1 MVDDDVHAIAQ
12 IILSGREQL
21 VLLRPMDNM
30 ILMTVLQHE
39 KKVKD
44 ADQFLEEL
52 SDPKLTKE
60 EVKLTKTL
68 ISASKVEDFEFGSFE
83 DQHAKN
89 LTQLIQMK
97 IDGQEIVSERDP
109 EEPKI
114 LNLMDA
120 LKKSVAEAQ
129 AATHKSPAPAGKKK
143 KKMAG
148 STTKKKTAARKKKSG

>member
-30 ILMTVLQHE
+30 LLMTVLQHE

-52 SDPKLTKE
+52 SDP
-60 EVKLTKTL
+60 KLTKTL

-89 LTQLIQMK
+89 LTQLTQMK

-109 EEPKI
+109 EDPKI

-143 KKMAG
+143 KKKKMAG

>member
-30 ILMTVLQHE
+30 LLMTVLQHE

-52 SDPKLTKE
+52 SDP
-60 EVKLTKTL
+60 KLTKTL

-89 LTQLIQMK
+89 LTQLTQMK

-109 EEPKI
+109 EDPKI
-114 LNLMDA
+114 LNLLMDE

-129 AATHKSPAPAGKKK
+129 AATHKSRAPAGKK

>member
-143 KKMAG
+143 KK
-148 STTKKKTAARKKKSG
+148 KTAARKKKSG